1 MQKDL
6 FLKKLFVYVTMDNHP
21 KVMSLTTVLLK
32 PALLKKRHWSRCS
45 PVNFLKFLRKRTPL
59 GDFFYVFWYLQE
71 NVGLRKKKEI
81 LREVNFYFEIIDCFS
96 YF

>member
-59 GDFFYVFWYLQE
+59 GDFFCFLVFTRKCQL
-71 NVGLRKKKEI
+71 KKKERN
-81 LREVNFYFEIIDCFS
+81 LKRS
-96 YF
+96 